1 MQKRRPNGRR
11 FVLSADD
18 LVLEIF
24 ALELAAYVDLRRQER
39 QCHRVQLVALDVGA
53 AQVDVIAVKAHD
65 FVIPRPH
72 TVSSRDSFLCVLFFL
87 LPPVAVRPEDADGG
101 EYHHREDDAGDG
113 LIVGE
118 KVEQQ
123 LPAAHDELQHTQ
135 KPLPEAAGLGAGG
148 FQPLAQYAGQLEAE
162 DVRNAPDEEDDAD
175 DKMVYHKPR
184 SFLRHALNRKK
195 KKLQYKYIISVRP
208 RQGWDLEWDEGRL
221 SLVP

>member
-24 ALELAAYVDLRRQER
+24 ALELAAHVDLRRQER

-65 FVIPRPH
+65 FVIPGPH

-101 EYHHREDDAGDG
+101 KYHHREDDAGDG

-135 KPLPEAAGLGAGG
+135 KPLPKAAGLFAGR
-148 FQPLAQYAGQLEAE
+148 FQPPCQHPGQLEAE
-162 DVRNAPDEEDDAD
+162 DVCNAPEKEDDAD
-175 DKMVYHKPR
+175 DKMVYHKLR
-184 SFLRHALNRKK
+184 SFLRHALNRKTFTV
-195 KKLQYKYIISVRP
+195 QVYHIGETPARMGFGV
-208 RQGWDLEWDEGRL
+208 G
-221 SLVP
+221 

>member
-1 MQKRRPNGRR
+1 M
-11 FVLSADD
+11 SADD

-24 ALELAAYVDLRRQER
+24 ALELAAHIDFRRQER

-87 LPPVAVRPEDADGG
+87 LPPVVVRPEDADSG
-101 EYHHREDDAGDG
+101 EYHHREDDVGDG
-113 LIVGE
+113 LVVGE

-135 KPLPEAAGLGAGG
+135 KPLPEAAALFAGR
-148 FQPLAQYAGQLEAE
+148 FQPPRQYAGQPDAE
-162 DVRNAPDEEDDAD
+162 DVCNAPDEEDNAD
-175 DKMVYHKPR
+175 DKMMYHKTR
-184 SFLRHALNRKK
+184 SFLRCALNG
-195 KKLQYKYIISVRP
+195 KKLQHKYIISVRP
-208 RQGWDLEWDEGRL
+208 RQGWDLPARL
-221 SLVP
+221 RKFGWNRPAALVEV

>member
-65 FVIPRPH
+65 FIIPRPH

-87 LPPVAVRPEDADGG
+87 LPPVVVRPEDADGG

-123 LPAAHDELQHTQ
+123 LPAAHDELQHA
-135 KPLPEAAGLGAGG
+135 LFAGR
-148 FQPLAQYAGQLEAE
+148 FQPLAQYAGQLDAE
-162 DVRNAPDEEDDAD
+162 DVRNAPCQKKDAEND
-175 DKMVYHKPR
+175 MVHKPR
-184 SFLRHALNRKK
+184 SFLRHALNRKTFTVK
-195 KKLQYKYIISVRP
+195 VYHIGETPARTGFGV
-208 RQGWDLEWDEGRL
+208 G
-221 SLVP
+221 

>member
-1 MQKRRPNGRR
+1 M
-11 FVLSADD
+11 SADD

-24 ALELAAYVDLRRQER
+24 ALELAAHVDFRRQER

-87 LPPVAVRPEDADGG
+87 LPPVVVRPEDADGG

-123 LPAAHDELQHTQ
+123 LPAAHDELQHAQ
-135 KPLPEAAGLGAGG
+135 KPLPETAGLGAGG

-162 DVRNAPDEEDDAD
+162 DVCKAPDEEDNAD

-184 SFLRHALNRKK
+184 SFLRYALNRKK
-195 KKLQYKYIISVRP
+195 KKKIAI
-208 RQGWDLEWDEGRL
+208 
-221 SLVP
+221 

>member
-1 MQKRRPNGRR
+1 M
-11 FVLSADD
+11 SADD

-39 QCHRVQLVALDVGA
+39 QCHRVRLVALDVGA

-72 TVSSRDSFLCVLFFL
+72 TVSSRDSFLCVLLFL
-87 LPPVAVRPEDADGG
+87 LPPVVVRPEDADGG

-135 KPLPEAAGLGAGG
+135 KPLPKAAGLFAGR
-148 FQPLAQYAGQLEAE
+148 FQPPRQYAGQLEAE

-184 SFLRHALNRKK
+184 SFLRYALNRKTFTV
-195 KKLQYKYIISVRP
+195 QVYHIGETPARTGFGV
-208 RQGWDLEWDEGRL
+208 G
-221 SLVP
+221 

>member
-24 ALELAAYVDLRRQER
+24 ALELAAHVDFRRQEC

-53 AQVDVIAVKAHD
+53 AQIDVIAVKAHD

-101 EYHHREDDAGDG
+101 EYHHREDDVGDG
-113 LIVGE
+113 LVVGE
-118 KVEQQ
+118 KEEQQ
-123 LPAAHDELQHTQ
+123 LPAAYDKLQHTQ
-135 KPLPEAAGLGAGG
+135 KPLPKAAGLFAGR
-148 FQPLAQYAGQLEAE
+148 FQPPCQHPGQLEAE

-184 SFLRHALNRKK
+184 SFLRHALNREKNCN
-195 KKLQYKYIISVRP
+195 ISISYR
-208 RQGWDLEWDEGRL
+208 
-221 SLVP
+221 

>member
-1 MQKRRPNGRR
+1 M
-11 FVLSADD
+11 SADD

-24 ALELAAYVDLRRQER
+24 ALELAAHVDFRRQER

-65 FVIPRPH
+65 FVIPGPH

-87 LPPVAVRPEDADGG
+87 LPPVVVRPEDADGG

-135 KPLPEAAGLGAGG
+135 KPLPKAAFLGAGR

-162 DVRNAPDEEDDAD
+162 DVRRAPYQKKDAEND
-175 DKMVYHKPR
+175 MVHKPR
-184 SFLRHALNRKK
+184 SFLRHALNRKTFTVQVYHIGETPARTGFACPAQK
-195 KKLQYKYIISVRP
+195 IWVELP
-208 RQGWDLEWDEGRL
+208 GG
-221 SLVP
+221 LVEF